1 MDIDSY
7 LNYFNDHEAD
17 QNVIY
22 SADMAII
29 VKKNIG
35 KLYCYK
41 SLVVGGFIC
50 TRSRNLGKEVNKN
63 IVPFWAQP
71 TSKLKFHSA
80 EEQKIKKDTMEESL
94 GLGKKSYGTKTYTK
108 T

>member
-1 MDIDSY
+1 MRTSHMDIDSY
-7 LNYFNDHEAD
+7 LNYFNDHDAD

-35 KLYCYK
+35 KQYCYK

-63 IVPFWAQP
+63 IFPFWAQP
-71 TSKLKFHSA
+71 TSKLKFHST
-80 EEQKIKKDTMEESL
+80 EEQKSRKKQWR
-94 GLGKKSYGTKTYTK
+94 KV
-108 T
+108 

>member
-35 KLYCYK
+35 KLYWYK
-41 SLVVGGFIC
+41 SLVVGVSSVPLRVGFP
-50 TRSRNLGKEVNKN
+50 NAVE
-63 IVPFWAQP
+63 
-71 TSKLKFHSA
+71 LKWHL
-80 EEQKIKKDTMEESL
+80 K
-94 GLGKKSYGTKTYTK
+94 
-108 T
+108 